1 MRRLPRALPLLALIT
16 STAVAGEP
24 ERVVVRHRLY
34 TSSGKLELS
43 ASAGLTPV
51 DFLTDHKS
59 LALGLGYNLAE
70 QWALELEGGYA
81 LSRHT
86 RVAQGAAARV
96 VTTDPAK
103 GQASVDDFSD
113 LWQMTWNTTLVLRWT
128 PIYGKINLAAELPV
142 HFQAYLVAGGGAGR
156 MVRDSLVYCVGA
168 PTSRPAATCDPPSA
182 GAGPNDLTPLHET
195 ALKPLAAFGGGL
207 RFFVSQRVGVRV
219 EVRDLAF
226 PDSYRVGID
235 RAAVEQD
242 PSARGSAPGHGR
254 PAGSPGITHLVFARV
269 GAILSF

>member
-1 MRRLPRALPLLALIT
+1 MRRLPRALPLLALVT

-96 VTTDPAK
+96 VTTNAVSWVKDPVDGARLK
-103 GQASVDDFSD
+103 ATGIILRPGVDDD
-113 LWQMTWNTTLVLRWT
+113 D
-128 PIYGKINLAAELPV
+128 
-142 HFQAYLVAGGGAGR
+142 H
-156 MVRDSLVYCVGA
+156 
-168 PTSRPAATCDPPSA
+168 
-182 GAGPNDLTPLHET
+182 
-195 ALKPLAAFGGGL
+195 
-207 RFFVSQRVGVRV
+207 GVN
-219 EVRDLAF
+219 
-226 PDSYRVGID
+226 
-235 RAAVEQD
+235 
-242 PSARGSAPGHGR
+242 
-254 PAGSPGITHLVFARV
+254 
-269 GAILSF
+269 